1 MTPPA
6 QPRFPDPLGLAPGQY
21 AASPVAVGGELSPA
35 FLLAAYRL
43 GLFPW
48 TVSPVTWWSPDPR
61 GMLEFDRLHVSRSL
75 RRTLR
80 RNTFRVTVD
89 RAFPEVVAACAVE
102 HRKGGTWI
110 TPEFMAGYTELHRLG
125 HAHSVECW
133 LEDRLVG
140 GIYGVQIG
148 AVFSGE
154 SMFHR
159 VDDAS
164 KAALFHL
171 VQRLRHAGFAFLDVQ
186 MVTEATRRLGAEEV
200 PRETFLRRLRE
211 AVRRDLRFPSEP

>member
-1 MTPPA
+1 MTPSA
-6 QPRFPDPLGLAPGQY
+6 QPRFPDPLGLPPGRY
-21 AASPVAVGGELSPA
+21 AASPVAVGGDLSPA
-35 FLLAAYRL
+35 CLLAAYRL

-48 TVSPVTWWSPDPR
+48 TVAPVTWWCPDPR
-61 GMLEFDRLHVSRSL
+61 GVLELDRLRVSRSL

-80 RNTFRVTVD
+80 RDPFRITVD
-89 RAFPEVVAACAVE
+89 RAFSEVVAACAVE

-110 TPEFMAGYTELHRLG
+110 TPEFVAGYTELHRLG

-133 LEDRLVG
+133 QEGRLVG
-140 GIYGVQIG
+140 GIYGVQVG

-171 VQRLRHAGFAFLDVQ
+171 VQRLRGAGFALLDVQ
-186 MVTEATRRLGAEEV
+186 MVTDATRRLGAEEI
-200 PRETFLRRLRE
+200 PRETFLRRLHE
-211 AVRRDLRFPSEP
+211 AARNPVRFPTGD